1 MPYGYEPA
9 QYRPSFGFIGEAA
22 GKVGSAID
30 TGIAEYET
38 SSYNKQLYSEAV
50 QHAQSIG
57 DVGKQI
63 GFTPET
69 VPKPAPS
76 QNPTEYQ
83 RIMTNY
89 AHEMMIKAYEAKV
102 HQQVLDSSK
111 SLAQGVTDTTSG
123 FPQLKSD
130 LTTSAQQGTD
140 VAAEREQAAIAARGG
155 PGVGVRAPE
164 GFEVDRTST
173 PQLSPEAQADVGSTP
188 QQMADK
194 YTPPARSV
202 SSTQF
207 AAAAAATGAAGGPG
221 IKETQES
228 LEKSEGLESK
238 VQTAAMERT
247 SKEKIANQGNET
259 KILIEGMKTK
269 VAERKNSLY
278 ERAIGIQSQKMS
290 DEKRKSLADLLVK
303 IATVKAS
310 TAIGEIKLTGD
321 PLVDKDAFA
330 PITAANQN
338 LDDLEKQLTEVEKIK
353 DTDFGKAEKKVK
365 GAKAGSTPQP
375 KTKAEYNA
383 IPSGTLYVDTDGLTK
398 RKK

>member
-1 MPYGYEPA
+1 
-9 QYRPSFGFIGEAA
+9 
-22 GKVGSAID
+22 
-30 TGIAEYET
+30 
-38 SSYNKQLYSEAV
+38 
-50 QHAQSIG
+50 
-57 DVGKQI
+57 
-63 GFTPET
+63 
-69 VPKPAPS
+69 
-76 QNPTEYQ
+76 
-83 RIMTNY
+83 
-89 AHEMMIKAYEAKV
+89 
-102 HQQVLDSSK
+102 
-111 SLAQGVTDTTSG
+111 
-123 FPQLKSD
+123 
-130 LTTSAQQGTD
+130 
-140 VAAEREQAAIAARGG
+140 
-155 PGVGVRAPE
+155 
-164 GFEVDRTST
+164 
-173 PQLSPEAQADVGSTP
+173 
-188 QQMADK
+188 
-194 YTPPARSV
+194 
-202 SSTQF
+202 
-207 AAAAAATGAAGGPG
+207 
-221 IKETQES
+221 
-228 LEKSEGLESK
+228 
-238 VQTAAMERT
+238 
-247 SKEKIANQGNET
+247 
-259 KILIEGMKTK
+259 MKTK